1 MNTPRL
7 FVSACALLVL
17 ASSAC
22 GDDSSSS
29 GSGGGGTGG
38 AGSGGNDVEA
48 PASCSIIAGL
58 VGNYAV
64 TGEPTGDEGRGAITA
79 AHQRQSIAVASS
91 FDVDF
96 DTGIAFDATE
106 ITDCYDR
113 RNQDFDRRIQVS
125 YGADDDGPV
134 INFYMATGDVVD
146 EIQYRDRN
154 QSINMRVLVQKD

>member
-1 MNTPRL
+1 MNDASRL
-7 FVSACALLVL
+7 YAPICALFLL
-17 ASSAC
+17 TTAAC
-22 GDDSSSS
+22 GDDTG

-38 AGSGGNDVEA
+38 SGSGGNDVEA
-48 PASCSIIAGL
+48 PASCNIIAGL
-58 VGNYAV
+58 VGSYAV
-64 TGEPTGDEGRGAITA
+64 TGEPTGDTQRGENTA
-79 AHQRQSIAVASS
+79 AHQRQSVSVAS
-91 FDVDF
+91 DYAVDF
-96 DTGIAFDATE
+96 DTGILFGASE

-154 QSINMRVLVQKD
+154 QNINVRVLVQKN